1 MAAMVMTPI
10 LRFVAALALTLAL
23 GAGVTRAAEVE
34 FPPGSRIG
42 LAPPAGLVTS
52 RNFFGFED
60 PDNNVA
66 IIMVSLPA
74 EAYADLEKSAN
85 ADQLRRQGVTFET
98 REALSMSFGRAFLV
112 IGRQEVEKT
121 KIRKWI
127 LVAASPAL
135 TALVTVQVPEAART
149 NYPDA
154 AIRAALASLAVRD
167 TVPDEEQLSLLPFKV
182 GELAG
187 FRISGIMPGRA
198 VMLGDSAGRPGTP
211 GSAADTHILVAVVP
225 GGPAQVSERD
235 AFARDAF
242 ATVAGLK
249 EVRITGSEPLRI
261 GGQQGHQIIAD
272 AKDASGAAALT
283 VVQWLRF
290 GGSAYLQMVGI
301 ARAEAWKDAYP
312 RFRSVRD
319 GIDPK

>member
-1 MAAMVMTPI
+1 MTTMVMAPI
-10 LRFVAALALTLAL
+10 HRFVAAFALTLVL
-23 GAGVTRAAEVE
+23 GTGVTRAAEVE

-85 ADQLRRQGVTFET
+85 ADQLKRQGVTFET
-98 REALSMSFGRAFLV
+98 RETLSLSPSLSRAFLV
-112 IGRQEVEKT
+112 IGRQEVEKI
-121 KIRKWI
+121 KLRKWI
-127 LVAASPAL
+127 LVAAFPAL
-135 TALVTVQVPEAART
+135 TALVTVQLPDAART

-187 FRISGIMPGRA
+187 FRINGIMPGRA

-211 GSAADTHILVAVVP
+211 
-225 GGPAQVSERD
+225 
-235 AFARDAF
+235 
-242 ATVAGLK
+242 
-249 EVRITGSEPLRI
+249 
-261 GGQQGHQIIAD
+261 
-272 AKDASGAAALT
+272 
-283 VVQWLRF
+283 
-290 GGSAYLQMVGI
+290 
-301 ARAEAWKDAYP
+301 
-312 RFRSVRD
+312 
-319 GIDPK
+319 